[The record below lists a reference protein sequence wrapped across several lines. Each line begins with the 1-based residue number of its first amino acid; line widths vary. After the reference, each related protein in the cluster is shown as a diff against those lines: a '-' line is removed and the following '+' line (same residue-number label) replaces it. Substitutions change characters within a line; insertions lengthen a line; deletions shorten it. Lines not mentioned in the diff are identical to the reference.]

1 MKKNF
6 NPMRNFHVPT
16 YLKPGDSV
24 IAIATSGV
32 VKDISA
38 LEAGLDIWRSR
49 GYKVTLDDN
58 WNAQKGYLAGDDKT
72 RRNALIQAWND
83 PQYKAILC
91 IRGGYGSARLFQ
103 LSVNSDQKC
112 DPADASSAKER
123 VLPEGLSVQN
133 NSILLPS
140 ALCPLP
146 SKKWIIGFSDITAL
160 LWSLAKEEIASLHGP
175 ILTTLAKEPLW
186 SQERMF
192 NYIEGKNI
200 KPLQGKGW
208 GGGTA
213 EGILLPAN
221 LSVATHI
228 LGTPLQPNLQG
239 TILALEDVTEYPY
252 RIDRMLTQWR
262 LMGILSG
269 VKGIALGR
277 FSRCEPYTGSVS
289 FTVEEVLRDRLDD
302 LGIPIVSELPFGH
315 DGTNAVLP
323 VGHYVKLDGDRGELS
338 FS

>member
-1 MKKNF
+1 ME
-6 NPMRNFHVPT
+6 NFHVPT

-32 VKDISA
+32 IKDVSA
-38 LEAGLDIWRSR
+38 VEAGLDIWRSR
-49 GYKVTLDDN
+49 GYQVTLDDN
-58 WNAQKGYLAGDDKT
+58 WDASHGYLAGDDKT

-83 PQYKAILC
+83 PKYKAILC

-103 LSVNSDQKC
+103 SSVCSPELSVWKQD
-112 DPADASSAKER
+112 SSK
-123 VLPEGLSVQN
+123 N
-133 NSILLPS
+133 I
-140 ALCPLP
+140 
-146 SKKWIIGFSDITAL
+146 KWVIGFSDITAL

-192 NYIEGKNI
+192 DYLEGK
-200 KPLQGKGW
+200 KLEPLQGKGW

-239 TILALEDVTEYPY
+239 TILAFEDVTEYPY

-277 FSRCEPYTGSVS
+277 FSRCEPYPGSVS
-289 FTVEEVLRDRLDD
+289 FTVAEVLRDRLSD
-302 LGIPIVSELPFGH
+302 LGIPIVSDLPFGH
-315 DGTNAVLP
+315 DGVNAVLP
-323 VGHYVKLDGDRGELS
+323 VGQNVRLDGDRGELS
-338 FS
+338 F